1 LTLAAIDALAR
12 LRRLG
17 KPVFTTADASLSLGL
32 RRPAATKA
40 LSRLARAGLVLP
52 LRRALWSLESD
63 IDPLR
68 LPEAL
73 TSPHPAYVSLQTAL
87 HLHGMITQVP
97 QVVFV
102 ASLAP
107 THTVTTR
114 VGVFSI
120 HRLSPWFFG
129 GFETMPDGI
138 RLATA
143 EKALL
148 DTLYLAPARSRA
160 FAALPEVEI
169 PTRFDRAVARRWI
182 SRIRSQ
188 PRRRLVEARLATL
201 LATATAG
208 PARARQG
215 TAARRRRRR

>member
-1 LTLAAIDALAR
+1 MTLAAIDALAG

-32 RRPAATKA
+32 RRPAATRA
-40 LSRLARAGLVLP
+40 LSRLARAGLVAA
-52 LRRALWSLESD
+52 LRRGLWSLETD

-73 TSPHPAYVSLQTAL
+73 TSPHPSYLSLQTAL

-97 QVVFV
+97 QVIFV

-107 THTVTTR
+107 TRTVATR

-120 HRLSPWFFG
+120 HRLGPSFFG
-129 GFETMPDGI
+129 GFETTPDGI

-169 PTRFDRAVARRWI
+169 PNGFDRAEARRWI
-182 SRIRSQ
+182 SRIRSG
-188 PRRRLVEARLATL
+188 PRRRLVEARLLAL
-201 LATATAG
+201 LAAG
-208 PARARQG
+208 G
-215 TAARRRRRR
+215 TGAGRGRRLSAGRRRSR